1 MTTVKVG
8 VDINSPRIT
17 NYSICSTRDI
27 SSLLVKSVQVS
38 TEMLDNVEIKQ
49 MTLVWITHFTTVEKE
64 T

>member
-8 VDINSPRIT
+8 VDINSPRVI
-17 NYSICSTRDI
+17 NYSICSRRDI
-27 SSLLVKSVQVS
+27 SSLSEKSVQVS
-38 TEMLDNVEIKQ
+38 AEVLDNVEIKQ